1 MQEVDV
7 QLYVMKRL
15 SMDRLSAAIMR
26 VHAENGCSE
35 PLSWDTFRKRLGQ
48 ATQQLGYILQRC
60 DDMKGLGAEDYPS
73 GLLAECGGCWTAAE
87 ADQVM
92 RPPSSSAH
100 KFSYQPLGHEVYQSR
115 AYMQSFSELEACI
128 MLSLCHALQATNG
141 PLARLHSVY
150 IDWCFKIPHLK
161 AADRSGKVEASG
173 TKAPA
178 NTRFFVQDLTV
189 LEHLDLAESRQPL
202 PDDGK
207 FCSDFKADEVSTSS
221 ILGPWVCSWTVLF

>member
-1 MQEVDV
+1 MIHSRVQEVDV
-7 QLYVMKRL
+7 QLYVLKRL

-92 RPPSSSAH
+92 LPPSLSAQFLT
-100 KFSYQPLGHEVYQSR
+100 FSAFGAQSLPVTGVYAVTGCSKKSLR
-115 AYMQSFSELEACI
+115 HASNYFCV
-128 MLSLCHALQATNG
+128 MLSRRQMGLRRGSTACT
-141 PLARLHSVY
+141 
-150 IDWCFKIPHLK
+150 
-161 AADRSGKVEASG
+161 
-173 TKAPA
+173 
-178 NTRFFVQDLTV
+178 LTGV
-189 LEHLDLAESRQPL
+189 SRYP
-202 PDDGK
+202 
-207 FCSDFKADEVSTSS
+207 T
-221 ILGPWVCSWTVLF
+221 